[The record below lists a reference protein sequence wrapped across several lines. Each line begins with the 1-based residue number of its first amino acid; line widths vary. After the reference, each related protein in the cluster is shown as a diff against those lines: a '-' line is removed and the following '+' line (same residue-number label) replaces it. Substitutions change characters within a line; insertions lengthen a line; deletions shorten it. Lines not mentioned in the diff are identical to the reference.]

1 MGAKICLYHEKKPY
15 WEGIIGAKFR
25 RAFPDLKEIFLV
37 GLFEIIHKINQPR
50 NASSTIFK
58 S

>member
-1 MGAKICLYHEKKPY
+1 MKKKPY
-15 WEGIIGAKFR
+15 WEGIIGAKFK